1 MNPSLATPGLGTT
14 GLSRQSI
21 PSLSSRSQEADTLAD
36 KVTDVGQ
43 IEEDKQEA
51 DTEDRTGGGSSGG
64 ALPPNL
70 RFGSLEFAIC
80 CSVHSRLQFEI
91 YIHNNHMS
99 T

>member
-1 MNPSLATPGLGTT
+1 MP
-14 GLSRQSI
+14 SI
-21 PSLSSRSQEADTLAD
+21 PRLSSRTQEADTLAD

-43 IEEDKQEA
+43 IEEEA
-51 DTEDRTGGGSSGG
+51 ETEHRTGAGSSGG

-80 CSVHSRLQFEI
+80 GSVHSRLQFEI

-99 T
+99 S